1 MESVTFQALAWHAED
16 IVDDD
21 GDQFYTIKV
30 FGRDIEGRSVSGTL
44 KRFTPFFFIKFEE
57 HWDYSTSNGVIRYL
71 DELLNPNANDKRT
84 ALKMIKRKDF
94 WGFTNNTEF
103 NFCRV
108 VFKSLFD
115 MRHAISLLSRWRT
128 VSATGSKLYKF
139 KLYESNFEPYLR
151 MMHIAG
157 VEPTGWIT
165 VENARLKTDVLPT
178 SCDIDF
184 EVHWKHMRRHESDQI
199 APFLIASFDIECTS
213 SSGDFPLAKKTYKHM
228 SSQLID
234 IYNGL
239 VTSAACDYKIKT
251 HISAALSYAL
261 ALEPTDIEVPGIS
274 RVETKK
280 PVQEPEKIAELI
292 DDIITIMKKFKK
304 EQATAKLVKFFG
316 DHRKT
321 FPPLCGDGIIQ
332 IGTTFHYYGS
342 KEIHKRHIVTLGT
355 CDPIDGAEVVETQ
368 TEQELLL
375 CWRKLIQET
384 NPDIMTGYNIFGF
397 DFEYMYHRSQ
407 ELDIDT
413 TFMQLSR
420 FSGRECNFKEMR
432 LSSSALGDNFLKYI
446 DTEGR
451 VLVDLMKIIQRDHKL
466 DSYKLDNVANHFM
479 GLNKND
485 VSPQEIFALQKG
497 TAADR
502 CRIAS
507 YCIQDCALCNFLVM
521 KLEIFANNM
530 GMSNVCLVPMSFI
543 FLRGQGI
550 KIFSLV
556 LNECK
561 KAEFLIPVIKKDI
574 SIRSEDVDALVPEKE
589 KARKVEE
596 EVKRIIKS
604 VKCDKRLETIK
615 QSAISAGIINYANK
629 LVTGKPVSQEKI
641 KDKYKWVTDEE
652 LYKMNNIIIENGA
665 GHEDTENDG
674 YEGAIVLDPKE
685 DIYIND
691 SIVVLDFAS
700 LYPSSMISENLSP
713 DCLVIDPKYDNIPGV
728 EYLDITYDIFDDK
741 KVKVREHTCRY
752 VQGEKG
758 ILPRILMKLLGAR
771 KATRKKMTW
780 KNYNG
785 IVGPYS
791 PDSRTITDSKTGEV
805 HAIPA
810 EHGDELPDAFNEFQ
824 VAVLDGLQN
833 AYKVTANSLYG
844 QMGAKTSPIYMKDI
858 AAATTATGRK
868 MIMMAKDF
876 LETKYN
882 ANIIYGDTD
891 SIFAIFPQEPGVT
904 KHATIAPSMR
914 LGIQASSEFKKT
926 IKAPH
931 DLEFEKIYWPFILC
945 KKKKY
950 VGNMYEKDDKKYKQ
964 KSMGIVL
971 KRRDNANIVKKIYG
985 GIIDIIL
992 GEQNLEKSIDF
1003 LKTCLLDL
1011 INGKYPLDDLV
1022 ITKSLRAEYKDPT
1035 RIAHKVLAERIAE
1048 REPGNKPQCGDR
1060 IPYLYVQTEPPTE
1073 KGAKVLQGERIETPM
1088 YVHKHGLKPDYN
1100 FYITNQIMKPLLQIY
1115 ALVVEKLP
1123 GFAHPPSYYKI
1134 IERTLRRELANPA
1147 KEKDKM
1153 DTIREMD
1160 VKALLFDPIL
1170 AKIENVK
1177 IRKSLIA
1184 KKYYKED
1191 PVPAP

>member
-1 MESVTFQALAWHAED
+1 MDTVTFQALAWHAED
-16 IVDDD
+16 IIDDD
-21 GDQFYTIKV
+21 GDHFYMIKV
-30 FGRDIEGRSVSGTL
+30 FGRDINGQSVSGTL
-44 KRFTPFFFIKFEE
+44 KKFTPFFYIKFEE
-57 HWDYSTSNGVIRYL
+57 DWDHTTSIGVLEYL
-71 DELLNPNANDKRT
+71 DVLLNPNKNNKRT
-84 ALKMIKRKDF
+84 SLRLIQRKDF
-94 WGFTNNTEF
+94 WGFTNKKEF
-103 NFCRV
+103 VFCRL

-115 MRHAISLLSRWRT
+115 MRHAISLLSRWRS
-128 VSATGSKLYKF
+128 VSATGTKLYKF
-139 KLYESNFEPYLR
+139 KLYESNFDPYLR
-151 MMHIAG
+151 MMHCAN

-165 VENARLKTDVLPT
+165 ADNIKLGTDILST
-178 SCDIDF
+178 SCNIDF
-184 EVHWKHMRRHESDQI
+184 EVHWKHIRRHESDQI

-228 SSQLID
+228 SLQLVD
-234 IYNGL
+234 LYNAL
-239 VTSAACDYKIKT
+239 VANAACDYKIKT
-251 HISAALSYAL
+251 SILSAINFAL
-261 ALEPTDIEVPGIS
+261 ALSDNGEVEIS
-274 RVETKK
+274 RVKTKK
-280 PVQEPEKIAELI
+280 PVEEPEKIAELI

-304 EQATAKLVKFFG
+304 DQACVKLVKFFG
-316 DHRKT
+316 DHPKT
-321 FPPLCGDGIIQ
+321 FPPLCGDEIIQ

-342 KEIHKRHIVTLGT
+342 KDIHLRHIITLGT
-355 CDPIDGAEVVETQ
+355 CTPIEGATVVETNS
-368 TEQELLL
+368 EKELLL
-375 CWRKLIQET
+375 CWKNLIKES

-407 ELDIDT
+407 ELGIERN
-413 TFMQLSR
+413 FMELGR
-420 FSGRECNFKEMR
+420 FGRACNFKEMR

-451 VLVDLMKIIQRDHKL
+451 VLVDIMKIIQRDHKL

-497 TAADR
+497 DANDR
-502 CRIAS
+502 NRIAS

-561 KAEFLIPVIKKDI
+561 IAEFLIPVIKKDI
-574 SIRSEDVDALVPEKE
+574 SIRTEDIESLVDKD

-596 EVKRIIKS
+596 EVKKIIKS
-604 VKCDKRLETIK
+604 IKSDKRLEKVK
-615 QSAISAGIINYANK
+615 QSAISAGIISYANK
-629 LVTGKPVSQEKI
+629 IVVGQSISIDKI
-641 KDKYKWVTDEE
+641 KHKYKWVTDDE
-652 LYKMNNIIIENGA
+652 LQRMNNIIIENSDGDA
-665 GHEDTENDG
+665 EIEDDG

-771 KATRKKMTW
+771 KATRKKITW

-785 IVGPYS
+785 IIGPYS
-791 PDSRTITDSKTGEV
+791 PDTHTITDSKTGQV
-805 HAIPA
+805 HSVLEEP
-810 EHGDELPDAFNEFQ
+810 PNAFNEFQ
-824 VAVLDGLQN
+824 IAVLDGLQN

-868 MIMMAKDF
+868 MIIMAKNF
-876 LETKYN
+876 LEKNYN

-891 SIFAIFPQEPGVT
+891 SIFAIFPQEPGII
-904 KHATIAPSMR
+904 KHATIAPSMKM
-914 LGIQASSEFKKT
+914 GIKASNEFKKI

-950 VGNMYEKDDKKYKQ
+950 VGNMYEKDDIKYKQ

-1003 LKTCLLDL
+1003 LKTSLMDL
-1011 INGKYPLDDLV
+1011 INGKYSLDDLV

-1060 IPYLYVQTEPPTE
+1060 IPYLYVQTE
-1073 KGAKVLQGERIETPM
+1073 KALGKVLQGERIETPS
-1088 YVHKHGLKPDYN
+1088 YVNKHGLKPDYN

-1123 GFAHPPSYYKI
+1123 GFMHPPSYYKI
-1134 IERTLRRELANPA
+1134 IERTLKRELANPA
-1147 KEKDKM
+1147 KEKEKM

-1184 KKYYKED
+1184 KKYYKTDE
-1191 PVPAP
+1191 